1 MERTTGNKR
10 EDMQKSGHG
19 GVSKD
24 RGTANIKTI
33 GLSEDLIMKLDQ
45 YPDLYPLLRL
55 HELNQKVK
63 SKNAENSD
71 KIEKLKVAFKH
82 LTEKINDVF
91 KDQNVKVATAAP
103 ANDKKKDD
111 KKTTAKK

>member
-1 MERTTGNKR
+1 
-10 EDMQKSGHG
+10 
-19 GVSKD
+19 
-24 RGTANIKTI
+24 
-33 GLSEDLIMKLDQ
+33 MKLDQ

-91 KDQNVKVATAAP
+91 KD
-103 ANDKKKDD
+103 
-111 KKTTAKK
+111 

>member
-1 MERTTGNKR
+1 
-10 EDMQKSGHG
+10 
-19 GVSKD
+19 
-24 RGTANIKTI
+24 
-33 GLSEDLIMKLDQ
+33 MKLDQ

-71 KIEKLKVAFKH
+71 KIEKLKVAFRH
-82 LTEKINDVF
+82 LNEKINDVF

-103 ANDKKKDD
+103 TNDKKKDD
-111 KKTTAKK
+111 KKVSGKK